1 MKRVIPLLALLAVTP
16 ALAVPGGEIGRL
28 KPAAYQC
35 EMPGDATG
43 PAGLRVPAADFS
55 VINANTYE
63 TPAGRGTYLLTGDLL
78 QLTSGP
84 LYGARYHRLTNN
96 YLRQIGADGNDTPLR
111 CVRKVLGYG
120 VLSREG

>member
-1 MKRVIPLLALLAVTP
+1 MKRLILALALLSAAP
-16 ALAVPGGEIGRL
+16 ALAVPGGEIGWL

-43 PAGLRVPAADFS
+43 PVGLRVPDADFS

-78 QLTSGP
+78 QLTRGP
-84 LYGARYHRLTNN
+84 LYGARFHRLTNN
-96 YLRQIGADGNDTPLR
+96 YLRQIGADGNDTQLR

-120 VLSREG
+120 VLPRQD